1 MIEIREK
8 PGDMQMAAEIARLVD
23 SAGGRTFFVGGFVR
37 DRVLGRE
44 NKDID
49 IEVHGITVE
58 KLEEILAE
66 LGEQTEMGASFGIFG
81 LRGYDIDIAMP
92 RKEEAT
98 GRGHRDFKV
107 DIDPFIGTYKA
118 AIRRDFTINA
128 MMQDVLTGE
137 IVDHFGGL
145 DDIRASVLRHVN
157 DDTFAEDPL
166 RVLRAAQFAARFN
179 FSVAEETVSLAKTMD
194 LTALSWE
201 RIAGEL
207 QKALLKADAPSIF
220 FREMRRMDQL
230 SYWFPEM
237 EQLIGLEQNPEYHPE
252 GDVWTHTLMVI
263 DEAAKL
269 RKEADYPMGLMIT
282 AMVHD
287 MGKAVCTTVDESGKI
302 RSIGHENES
311 ELIESALSRI
321 TTEIRLK
328 KYVHNMTQLHM
339 RPVSLA
345 KQTEKQ
351 KPYDKLFDQSVDPH
365 DLLLFAKADYLGRK
379 DVPDYTE
386 TEQLLQ
392 EKLRKFDELMSKPYV
407 MGRDLVEMGLTPG
420 PEFKEL
426 LEYAHT
432 LRLAGVDKKAALS
445 QTMALH
451 RSMQND

>member
-1 MIEIREK
+1 MLEINK
-8 PGDMQMAAEIARLVD
+8 KSSDMFMATEIAKQVD
-23 SAGGRTFFVGGFVR
+23 LAGGRTFFVGGFVR

-49 IEVHGITVE
+49 IEIHGITVE
-58 KLEEILAE
+58 KLEEILSG
-66 LGEQTEMGASFGIFG
+66 LGERSEMGASFGIFG
-81 LRGYDIDIAMP
+81 LHGYDIDIAMP
-92 RKEEAT
+92 RKEEAI

-118 AIRRDFTINA
+118 AVRRDFTINA

-145 DDIRASVLRHVN
+145 DDIKAGVLRHVN
-157 DDTFAEDPL
+157 DDTFVEDPL

-179 FSVAEETVSLAKTMD
+179 FSVAEDTIALAKTMD
-194 LTALSWE
+194 LTALARE

-207 QKALLKADAPSIF
+207 QKALLKADSPSIF
-220 FREMRRMDQL
+220 FREMRKMDQL

-237 EQLIGLEQNPEYHPE
+237 EQLIGVEQNPEFHPE

-263 DEAAKL
+263 DEAARL
-269 RKEADYPMGLMIT
+269 RKEANYPLGLMMT

-287 MGKAVCTTVDESGKI
+287 MGKAVCTTVDENGKI

-311 ELIESALSRI
+311 ELIETALSRI

-328 KYVHNMTQLHM
+328 KYVHNMTLLHM
-339 RPVSLA
+339 RPNSLA
-345 KQTEKQ
+345 NQTKKQ

-365 DLLLFAKADYLGRK
+365 DLLLLAKADHLGRK
-379 DVPDYTE
+379 DIPDYAE

-392 EKLRKFDELMSKPYV
+392 EKLKAFDELMARPYV
-407 MGRDLVEMGLTPG
+407 MGRDLVEMGLEPG

-426 LEYAHT
+426 LDYAHA

-451 RSMQND
+451 RSKNND

>member
-1 MIEIREK
+1 MLEVREK
-8 PGDMQMAAEIARLVD
+8 PSEMQMAAEIAKLVD
-23 SAGGRTFFVGGFVR
+23 LAGGRTFFVGGFVR
-37 DRVLGRE
+37 DRVLGRD

-49 IEVHGITVE
+49 IEIHGITVE
-58 KLEEILAE
+58 QLESTLAE

-92 RKEEAT
+92 RKEEAI

-107 DIDPFIGTYKA
+107 DIDPFLGTYKA

-145 DDIRASVLRHVN
+145 NDIRAGILRHVN
-157 DDTFAEDPL
+157 DDTFVEDPL

-179 FSVAEETVSLAKTMD
+179 FSVAEETVALARTMD
-194 LTALSWE
+194 LTALAKE

-207 QKALLKADAPSIF
+207 QKAMLKADSPSIF
-220 FREMRRMDQL
+220 FREIRRMDQL
-230 SYWFPEM
+230 GYWFPEM
-237 EQLIGLEQNPEYHPE
+237 EQLIGVMQNPEHHPE
-252 GDVWTHTLMVI
+252 GDVWNHTLMVI

-269 RKEADYPMGLMIT
+269 RKEAHYPMGLMIT

-287 MGKAVCTTVDESGKI
+287 MGKAVCTAVDEKGKI
-302 RSIGHENES
+302 RAIGHENEA
-311 ELIESALSRI
+311 ELIETAMSRF
-321 TTEIRLK
+321 TSEIRLK
-328 KYVHNMTQLHM
+328 RYVHNMTLLHM
-339 RPVSLA
+339 RPNSLA
-345 KQTEKQ
+345 KQTTNQ

-365 DLLLFAKADYLGRK
+365 DLLLVAKADRLGRK
-379 DVPDYTE
+379 DPPDYSE
-386 TEQLLQ
+386 KEQLLN
-392 EKLRKFDELMSKPYV
+392 EKLRNFNELMAKPYV

-426 LEYAHT
+426 LEYAHA

-451 RSMQND
+451 RSKQK

>member
-1 MIEIREK
+1 MMEIREK

-23 SAGGRTFFVGGFVR
+23 AAGGRTFFVGGFVR

-58 KLEEILAE
+58 KLEEILSE

-328 KYVHNMTQLHM
+328 KYVHNMMQLHM

-392 EKLRKFDELMSKPYV
+392 EKLRKFDELMAKPYV

-445 QTMALH
+445 QTMALY

>member
-23 SAGGRTFFVGGFVR
+23 AAGGRTFFVGGFVR

-58 KLEEILAE
+58 KLEEILSE

-230 SYWFPEM
+230 SYWFLEM

-287 MGKAVCTTVDESGKI
+287 MGKAVCTNIDENGKI

-392 EKLRKFDELMSKPYV
+392 EKLRKFDELMAKPYV

>member
-1 MIEIREK
+1 MLEIREK
-8 PGDMQMAAEIARLVD
+8 PSDMQMASEIAKLVD
-23 SAGGRTFFVGGFVR
+23 AAGGRTFFVGGFVR

-81 LRGYDIDIAMP
+81 LRGYDLDIAMP

-145 DDIRASVLRHVN
+145 DDISAGVLRHVN

-220 FREMRRMDQL
+220 FREMRRMNQL
-230 SYWFPEM
+230 AYWFPEM

-252 GDVWTHTLMVI
+252 GDVWTHTLMVM
-263 DEAAKL
+263 DEAARL
-269 RKEADYPMGLMIT
+269 REEADYPLGLMVT

-287 MGKAVCTTVDESGKI
+287 MGKAVCTTIDESGII

-311 ELIESALSRI
+311 ELIEKALARI

-328 KYVHNMTQLHM
+328 KYVHNMTRLHM

-392 EKLRKFDELMSKPYV
+392 EKLRKFDELMAKPYV

>member
-1 MIEIREK
+1 
-8 PGDMQMAAEIARLVD
+8 
-23 SAGGRTFFVGGFVR
+23 
-37 DRVLGRE
+37 
-44 NKDID
+44 
-49 IEVHGITVE
+49 
-58 KLEEILAE
+58 
-66 LGEQTEMGASFGIFG
+66 
-81 LRGYDIDIAMP
+81 
-92 RKEEAT
+92 
-98 GRGHRDFKV
+98 
-107 DIDPFIGTYKA
+107 
-118 AIRRDFTINA
+118 

-451 RSMQND
+451 RRMQND